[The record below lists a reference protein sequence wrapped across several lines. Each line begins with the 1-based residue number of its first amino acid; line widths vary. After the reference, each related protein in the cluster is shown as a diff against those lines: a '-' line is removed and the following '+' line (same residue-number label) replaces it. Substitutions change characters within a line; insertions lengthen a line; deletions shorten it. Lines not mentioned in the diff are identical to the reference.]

1 MGKRRVLIADHGMF
15 TLFDMNISLPAI
27 IELSE
32 EQINYINTSGL
43 YRIQELNAT
52 QLNKSIPT
60 TLNSIDGERFEN
72 RTFSV
77 NELAYKA
84 PIMGSEFA
92 DKAKNAIVVKKGS
105 LYARA
110 AMKQSNP
117 STMQVKSTS
126 GGKVKAEE
134 KPILSN
140 APITVEEPKNTKK
153 NEPKADK
160 EKDVK

>member
-52 QLNKSIPT
+52 QLNKSIPA

-117 STMQVKSTS
+117 STMQVTSTS
-126 GGKVKAEE
+126 GGKVKTEE

-140 APITVEEPKNTKK
+140 APIILEEPKNTKK
-153 NEPKADK
+153 NESKSDK